1 MRMRKLGKG
10 QSIMICAPKDIERKI
25 LKCNRKSPVDPV
37 EVGDVIKWCIFETF
51 SHTRK
56 SVPLWATQGLRYQ
69 RQHPFWSKVTAGHDW
84 QQSLGVAKIL
94 VEPGAQSLEHRYS
107 SDTTYAEDQVLL
119 HGVEEMALIDRQ
131 REVEAI
137 SARCK
142 EFKVE
147 SFNMASLYEEQ
158 ERELSPENE
167 QEVQVE
173 KPPAQE
179 PLEHSVHA
187 DILDFVMSGKLR
199 RSSPAFKPAFASLSN
214 TSASKTLETAAWP
227 ATLLV
232 TLDFAGT
239 VEVPAGEQ
247 LDLYVRPVHWIAS
260 RTENGRGDYVI
271 LSPFEANELL
281 PSIRRRNQVRLH
293 TYAPRIN
300 QLLSTLEDLTA
311 FAIPPTPHEWI
322 VSPIGMHLNLFAG
335 QVYIRDYDEY
345 VALCRFLGLA
355 FRPPEGQ
362 ARAGGDGFVEPSS
375 RPVFDNEM
383 VLRCPFTSSPVP
395 FLQLLMKM
403 RRKGQSYARSH
414 LGKILG
420 GGLLKDEE
428 DFGDVLG
435 GEQVVGPT
443 EL

>member
-25 LKCNRKSPVDPV
+25 LECSRKSPEDPI
-37 EVGDVIKWCIFETF
+37 EVGDVIKWSIFETF

-56 SVPLWATQGLRYQ
+56 SIPLWATQGLRYQ
-69 RQHPFWSKVTAGHDW
+69 RQHPFWSEATAGHDW
-84 QQSLGVAKIL
+84 QQSMGVAKIL
-94 VEPGAQSLEHRYS
+94 VEPEAQTLEHRYS
-107 SDTTYAEDQVLL
+107 SDTIHAEDQVLL
-119 HGVEEMALIDRQ
+119 HGVEEIALIDRQ
-131 REVEAI
+131 CEVEAI

-142 EFKVE
+142 EFMVQ
-147 SFNMASLYEEQ
+147 SFNMASLHEEQ

-179 PLEHSVHA
+179 PLKHVVHA
-187 DILDFVMSGKLR
+187 DLFHFVMYGKLR
-199 RSSPAFKPAFASLSN
+199 RFSSAFQPAFASLSS
-214 TSASKTLETAAWP
+214 TSASKALETAAWP

-232 TLDFAGT
+232 TLDFART
-239 VEVPAGEQ
+239 VKVPAGER
-247 LDLYVRPVHWIAS
+247 LDWYVRPVHWIAS

-281 PSIRRRNQVRLH
+281 PSIRKRKLVRLH
-293 TYAPRIN
+293 TYAPRTS
-300 QLLSTLEDLTA
+300 QLMSTMEDLTT
-311 FAIPPTPHEWI
+311 FAIPPASHEWI
-322 VSPIGMHLNLFAG
+322 MSPIGMHLNLFAG
-335 QVYIRDYDEY
+335 QVYIRDYNEC

-362 ARAGGDGFVEPSS
+362 ARANGDGFVEPSS
-375 RPVFDNEM
+375 RPVFDSEM
-383 VLRCPFTSSPVP
+383 VMKCPFTSSPVP
-395 FLQLLMKM
+395 FLQLLMVM

-414 LGKILG
+414 LGKILR
-420 GGLLKDEE
+420 GGLLKEA

-435 GEQVVGPT
+435 GEQMVDAMD
-443 EL
+443 LD